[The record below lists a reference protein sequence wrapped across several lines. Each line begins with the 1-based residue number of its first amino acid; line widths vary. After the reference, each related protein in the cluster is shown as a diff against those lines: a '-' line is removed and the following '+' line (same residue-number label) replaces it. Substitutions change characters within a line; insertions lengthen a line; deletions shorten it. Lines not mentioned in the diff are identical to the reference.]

1 MFVNRKTAQ
10 IISLFFFI
18 SGLFHFL
25 AGGFEIGAIL
35 TGIGFYIM
43 IFSESLFLQ
52 KVQSEMAV
60 VLESLRKK
68 QDKEI
73 QDLMDFLRT
82 SKINRGPFESWDAA
96 KIFLEKAP
104 APAFLMSP
112 DMTIVKANKK
122 LHDLLRYEKGSLDG
136 QPASRINYIPLMS
149 ETAAKFSK
157 KPYNDLKDMCMRY
170 VYLTKEGKHI
180 KGLLILK
187 KIVDG
192 GFFMLF
198 CPDIEQ
204 IINNSELDLLI
215 KPQMVCTH

>member
-10 IISLFFFI
+10 IISSFFFI
-18 SGLFHFL
+18 SGICHFF

-35 TGIGFYIM
+35 TGTGFYIM
-43 IFSESLFLQ
+43 IFSESLLLQ

-73 QDLMDFLRT
+73 QSLMDFLRS
-82 SKINRGPFESWDAA
+82 SKINRAPFDSWDGA
-96 KIFLEKAP
+96 KLFLEKAP
-104 APAFLMSP
+104 TPAFLMSP

-122 LHDLLRYEKGSLDG
+122 LHDLLGYEKGSLDG
-136 QPASRINYIPLMS
+136 QPAARINYIPLMS
-149 ETAAKFSK
+149 EAAGKFSK
-157 KPYNDLKDMCMRY
+157 KPYNDLKDMHMRY
-170 VYLTKEGKHI
+170 MYLTKEGKHT

-198 CPDIEQ
+198 CPDAEQ
-204 IINNSELDLLI
+204 AINNSELDLLVN
-215 KPQMVCTH
+215 PSMTCTS